1 MREIYRFS
9 GDEEERKLF
18 LDILNKGEKTTHNPI
33 LWNGC
38 GRFENQ
44 IIYMGNVYEHSI
56 SFGRDRILRVEPY
69 DLDIVHKDPETPY
82 MRDKF
87 RPHISDE
94 VRKMVL
100 GDVMVG

>member
-1 MREIYRFS
+1 MKELYRFS
-9 GDEEERKLF
+9 GNPKEQKLF
-18 LDILNKGEKTTHNPI
+18 SDILNKGEKTSHNPI

-44 IIYMGNVYEHSI
+44 IIYKGKVYEHSL
-56 SFGRDRILRVEPY
+56 SFGNDRILQIEAM

-87 RPHISDE
+87 RPYISD
-94 VRKMVL
+94 KIQTLIL
-100 GDVMVG
+100 GGEQ

>member
-1 MREIYRFS
+1 MREVYRFS
-9 GDEEERKLF
+9 DNPEDRKLF
-18 LDILNKGEKTTHNPI
+18 SDILNKGEKTSHNPI

-44 IIYMGNVYEHSI
+44 IIYKDKIYEHSL
-56 SFGRDRILRVEPY
+56 SFGNDRILQVEIE

-87 RPHISDE
+87 RPYISDK
-94 VRKMVL
+94 VRRLVL
-100 GDVMVG
+100 GEVLG